1 MVKLDVKGS
10 RDVADGFTNRVGS
23 VVVKGD
29 DFDRAVVGAGD
40 VSSIVL
46 VGESSVRFDF
56 ERRLVMETTQLPND
70 VSAGAVDLEDG
81 GIVSC
86 RDEVMPLI
94 VFGDIV
100 DVKVVVG
107 VSSAGTIADRSP
119 SAAL

>member
-46 VGESSVRFDF
+46 VGESSARFDF

-70 VSAGAVDLEDG
+70 ISVGAVDLEDG

-86 RDEVMPLI
+86 RDEVAPLI
-94 VFGDIV
+94 VFGDTV

-107 VSSAGTIADRSP
+107 VGSAGTIADRGT

>member
-10 RDVADGFTNRVGS
+10 RDVADGFTNRVDS

-29 DFDRAVVGAGD
+29 DFDRAVVGVGD

-70 VSAGAVDLEDG
+70 VSAGTVDLEDG

-86 RDEVMPLI
+86 SDEVVPLI
-94 VFGDIV
+94 VFGDTV

>member
-46 VGESSVRFDF
+46 VGESSVRFDL

-70 VSAGAVDLEDG
+70 ISAGAVDLEDG

-86 RDEVMPLI
+86 RDEVVPQI
-94 VFGDIV
+94 VFGDTV

-107 VSSAGTIADRSP
+107 VGSAGTIANRGT

>member
-1 MVKLDVKGS
+1 M
-10 RDVADGFTNRVGS
+10 RS
-23 VVVKGD
+23 VVVEGD
-29 DFDRAVVGAGD
+29 DFDRAVIGAGD
-40 VSSIVL
+40 VSGIVL

-70 VSAGAVDLEDG
+70 ISAGAVDLEDG

-86 RDEVMPLI
+86 RDEVVPLI
-94 VFGDIV
+94 IFGDTV

-107 VSSAGTIADRSP
+107 IGSAGTIADRGA

>member
-94 VFGDIV
+94 VFGDTV

>member
-1 MVKLDVKGS
+1 MVKLDVKDS
-10 RDVADGFTNRVGS
+10 RDVADGFTNRVGR

-46 VGESSVRFDF
+46 VGESSVRFHF
-56 ERRLVMETTQLPND
+56 ERRLVMEITQLPND
-70 VSAGAVDLEDG
+70 ISVGAVDLEDG
-81 GIVSC
+81 GIASC
-86 RDEVMPLI
+86 RDEVVPLI
-94 VFGDIV
+94 AFGDTV

-107 VSSAGTIADRSP
+107 VGSAGTIADRGT

>member
-46 VGESSVRFDF
+46 VGESSARFDF

-70 VSAGAVDLEDG
+70 ISVGAVDLEDG

-86 RDEVMPLI
+86 RDEVVPLI
-94 VFGDIV
+94 VFGDTV

-107 VSSAGTIADRSP
+107 VGSAGTIADRGT